1 MTVDVLIIHVSIII
15 PTDLTRFQLKFQ
27 LTDLEKSLVIL
38 EIDKDKRC
46 NIYECVCVVS
56 AYRLIANHRQWYVS
70 VVVVD
75 RVVINRIDT
84 YNQLLYIYI
93 YIYKE

>member
-1 MTVDVLIIHVSIII
+1 M
-15 PTDLTRFQLKFQ
+15 
-27 LTDLEKSLVIL
+27 
-38 EIDKDKRC
+38 
-46 NIYECVCVVS
+46 CVCVVS

-93 YIYKE
+93 